1 MPRIKRLSMEA
12 ASAAILQAAALN
24 KRALGVDH
32 NRISSGRNIVSIRS
46 STLWKSVVLGTVL
59 IWLLL
64 LWIKVMNPSAVDPA
78 VSAAAAR
85 HIDHQPIHVFDI
97 TVGLADSIMTSAI
110 RPDHLLHEARFKP
123 AVTANDHAAATAVNL
138 AVAKTSTKLPLLRA
152 AADDDGGSAAD
163 ESRGANIATSLDPP
177 AAEAA
182 VQMNN
187 GGSIANSS
195 TTKPAT
201 VHAVQM
207 QDDAGSG
214 ANSSTKLPAAVV
226 QIHNDPRA
234 NGKLPAA
241 GAAAM
246 DHKMQ
251 DNGTQNRSRKQDVKS
266 STRADHSSSNTTKQ
280 QLPASVEGLIKDIR
294 AAAVRA
300 NGGKAVQPLS
310 EAAKKEWHERN
321 PCNSREKLPRIYS
334 RRKFAKDVEP
344 NPAWEL
350 IFREYTIL
358 HRTCTT
364 RIGDLAQY
372 FHDRNTSTGCKFM
385 MCDPTPGSGLGNKIL
400 LTTSCFLYA
409 VLTQRVL
416 LVPSGSLL
424 SDVMCEPFEGS
435 SWKLAHRILLGLGPG
450 SAFFESVD
458 DVFLESSATI
468 AGSGEDDEEESQQ
481 LLHSSSNNV
490 EIYATDVSDSTQFQ
504 PYNRFYCPTEQRFL
518 SNVTCVGLVGCQ
530 YLIPKLFSIPIFRP
544 TLEALFPTRMVL
556 TRLLRSLMLPTD
568 IVWRSVENVEAMQPD
583 HADRRLGVQIRY
595 FRGAES
601 FNRLH
606 DGMES
611 RIKQC
616 TLDNGL
622 LPKQGAPPPP
632 PQRPPAV
639 VNTTSASTTTTT
651 TNQTSSTAG
660 SKHRQPKNIADRSL
674 QSSST
679 SSTTDSSTAAT
690 TKTTTETA
698 PLRTTVFIA
707 SLYNSFEKSLT
718 LDYLRNPPANGE
730 KVTVVQLTQ
739 KFEQGWTVEEDA
751 QALVEI
757 ILLSFSDDIIVT
769 PMSTFGGV
777 AHAYGALV
785 PWFVQTPPWFVDHPD
800 DYGEP
805 TGPPCIRGQTI
816 DTCQHVPQKKFEC
829 RHDPHFND
837 ISVVDLVP
845 YLQECLVED
854 VPSGIQLITAA
865 DS

>member
-1 MPRIKRLSMEA
+1 MPRIKRLSLEA

-32 NRISSGRNIVSIRS
+32 TRISSGRNIVSIRS

-64 LWIKVMNPSAVDPA
+64 LWIKVRNPSAVDPA

-123 AVTANDHAAATAVNL
+123 AVTANDRAAATAVNL

-251 DNGTQNRSRKQDVKS
+251 DNGTQNRSRKQHVKS
-266 STRADHSSSNTTKQ
+266 STGADHSSSTTTKQ

-372 FHDRNTSTGCKFM
+372 FHDRNTSTGCKFI

-435 SWKLAHRILLGLGPG
+435 TWKLAHRILLGLGPG

-458 DVFLESSATI
+458 DFFLESSATI
-468 AGSGEDDEEESQQ
+468 AGSGEHDEEESQQ
-481 LLHSSSNNV
+481 LLHISSNNV

-606 DGMES
+606 AGMES

-632 PQRPPAV
+632 PPQRPPAV
-639 VNTTSASTTTTT
+639 VNTISASTTTTT

-679 SSTTDSSTAAT
+679 SSTDSSTAAT

-707 SLYNSFEKSLT
+707 SLYDSFEKSLT

-845 YLQECLVED
+845 YLRECLVED
-854 VPSGIQLITAA
+854 VASGIQLITAA

>member
-1 MPRIKRLSMEA
+1 MEA
-12 ASAAILQAAALN
+12 ASTAILQAAALN

-32 NRISSGRNIVSIRS
+32 TRISSGRNIVSIRS
-46 STLWKSVVLGTVL
+46 STLWKSVVFGTVL

-97 TVGLADSIMTSAI
+97 TVGLADSIMTSAS
-110 RPDHLLHEARFKP
+110 RPDHLLHEARIKP
-123 AVTANDHAAATAVNL
+123 AVTADDHAAATAVNL
-138 AVAKTSTKLPLLRA
+138 AVAKTSTKLPRLRA
-152 AADDDGGSAAD
+152 AAD

-182 VQMNN
+182 VQMDN
-187 GGSIANSS
+187 GGSVANSS
-195 TTKPAT
+195 TTKPAS

-207 QDDAGSG
+207 QDDAGSA

-226 QIHNDPRA
+226 QIHNDPGA
-234 NGKLPAA
+234 NGKLPAADVVLVGSVDQMPAAA

-251 DNGTQNRSRKQDVKS
+251 DNSSENRSRKQDVKS
-266 STRADHSSSNTTKQ
+266 STGADHSSSTTTKQ

-310 EAAKKEWHERN
+310 DAAKREWHERN

-334 RRKFAKDVEP
+334 RRKFAKDVEA

-372 FHDRNTSTGCKFM
+372 FRDRNTSTGCKFM

-424 SDVMCEPFEGS
+424 CDVMCEPFEGS
-435 SWKLAHRILLGLGPG
+435 TWKLAHPILLGLGPG

-458 DVFLESSATI
+458 NVFLESSATI

-481 LLHSSSNNV
+481 LLHSSSSNNV
-490 EIYATDVSDSTQFQ
+490 EIYATDVSDFTQFQ
-504 PYNRFYCPTEQRFL
+504 PHNRFYCPTEQRFL

-556 TRLLRSLMLPTD
+556 THLLRSLMLPTD

-595 FRGAES
+595 FRGPES
-601 FNRLH
+601 FHRLH
-606 DGMES
+606 DGMEY

-632 PQRPPAV
+632 PPRPQAV

-651 TNQTSSTAG
+651 TNQTSSTAR

-679 SSTTDSSTAAT
+679 SSRDSSTAAT

-698 PLRTTVFIA
+698 PFRTTVFIA
-707 SLYNSFEKSLT
+707 SLYDSFEKSLT

-739 KFEQGWTVEEDA
+739 KFQQGWTVEEDA

-785 PWFVQTPPWFVDHPD
+785 PWFVQTPPWFVDHPE

-816 DTCQHVPQKKFEC
+816 DTCQHVPPKKFEC
-829 RHDPHFND
+829 RHDPQFND
-837 ISVVDLVP
+837 ISVVGLAP

-854 VPSGIQLITAA
+854 VATGIQLITAT